1 MYLETNSRLSF
12 IMNKYLGRSNSS
24 VQRFFRSQSSLVTR
38 PVGLEKYST
47 LTTISPSTPSPLP
60 PSSIITPS
68 PPIQPVSSLRRVV
81 NLLVIDSSG
90 LISERKVPIT
100 QLKAE
105 SHLHMRELLVVEQPG
120 STTVARILPRRHCI
134 VLTIGPIRAL
144 LFHDRVYLFEGIHP
158 VEQKAAREYAASLAS
173 HLAGNL
179 NTSTNNNLTNGS
191 NGSSSNS
198 SSNGSGNLGTS
209 DSSPFELIA
218 LEHALLT
225 QTMKQSKRIAYSKRL
240 VDILLS
246 RMGTI
251 SSDDGTISSLFPLAT
266 TLSHYE
272 VSSKGICECVRE
284 LLDDDRDLR
293 EACLSEKRR
302 NEANG
307 SLDDDAV
314 LEISNDGITQLE
326 LMLESVYHTAAE
338 INMQTMELG
347 RSIRTKQ
354 ELLELQQS
362 NYRNFIL
369 SASLRMSVISVALT
383 SATFVTSAFGQNL
396 SSGLM
401 LEGTPGLLFVMTA
414 SSGALGYWVYNQMN
428 RFVQS
433 GSPTAAAA
441 RRLHTLQDFLSE
453 VDSKVDAAK
462 LSFAAVGQ
470 EKAAAAQAKVI
481 AAAAAESTNFSKT
494 VSSLKSSVLLPTYN
508 ESKGGFFDGIFTSS
522 SLSSSSSSTAAA
534 ATARRLISKAEFKIV
549 HERTSGVK
557 ITDDEVDYLFD
568 LFDADFDGR
577 IGVEEVQFGSSLA
590 SHQVV
595 ESKDD
600 R

>member
-1 MYLETNSRLSF
+1 
-12 IMNKYLGRSNSS
+12 
-24 VQRFFRSQSSLVTR
+24 
-38 PVGLEKYST
+38 
-47 LTTISPSTPSPLP
+47 LTTLSPSTPSPLQ

-68 PPIQPVSSLRRVV
+68 PTIQPVSALRRVV
-81 NLLVIDSSG
+81 NLLVIDSTG

-158 VEQKAAREYAASLAS
+158 VEQKAAREYAASLAA
-173 HLAGNL
+173 HLASNSS
-179 NTSTNNNLTNGS
+179 TSTGSTLNNVS

-198 SSNGSGNLGTS
+198 NNGSGTLGTS

-307 SLDDDAV
+307 SLDDDSV

-481 AAAAAESTNFSKT
+481 AAAAAESTNFSKAVT
-494 VSSLKSSVLLPTYN
+494 SLQLLPTYN

-522 SLSSSSSSTAAA
+522 SLSSSSSSSSTAAA

>member
-1 MYLETNSRLSF
+1 MILNRVSRLAF
-12 IMNKYLGRSNSS
+12 IMQRSSELRRRLTRILHERSLTTGSAANTVVTPSS
-24 VQRFFRSQSSLVTR
+24 SHILNT
-38 PVGLEKYST
+38 PLT
-47 LTTISPSTPSPLP
+47 LTIPSPSIAATTGAPS
-60 PSSIITPS
+60 
-68 PPIQPVSSLRRVV
+68 IQPVSSLRRVV
-81 NLLVIDSSG
+81 NLLVIEASG
-90 LISERKVPIT
+90 IVSERKVPIT
-100 QLKAE
+100 VLKAE

-144 LFHDRVYLFEGIHP
+144 LFHDRVYLFEGVHP
-158 VEQKAAREYAASLAS
+158 VEQKAAKEYASSLAA
-173 HLAGNL
+173 HLAS
-179 NTSTNNNLTNGS
+179 NTSA
-191 NGSSSNS
+191 SSS
-198 SSNGSGNLGTS
+198 TS
-209 DSSPFELIA
+209 DSAPFELLA

-302 NEANG
+302 NEAKG

-396 SSGLM
+396 SSGLAI
-401 LEGTPGLLFVMTA
+401 EGMPGLLFAMTA
-414 SSGALGYWVYNQMN
+414 GSGALGFWVYNQMH

-441 RRLHTLQDFLSE
+441 KRLHTLQDFLSE
-453 VDSKVDAAK
+453 LDSKVDAAK

-470 EKAAAAQAKVI
+470 EKAAAAQAAVL
-481 AAAAAESTNFSKT
+481 AASETTNFSQAATGGKP
-494 VSSLKSSVLLPTYN
+494 SSFLLPTYS
-508 ESKGGFFDGIFTSS
+508 EGKGGFFDGIFAP
-522 SLSSSSSSTAAA
+522 SSSSSSAAA
-534 ATARRLISKAEFKIV
+534 ATARRLVSKAEFKLV
-549 HERTSGVK
+549 HERTTGAK
-557 ITDDEVDYLFD
+557 ITDDEVDYLYD

-577 IGVEEVQFGSSLA
+577 IGVEEVQFGSSL
-590 SHQVV
+590 SSFQVSGSNKE
-595 ESKDD
+595 ES

>member
-1 MYLETNSRLSF
+1 MSLNHVSRLAF
-12 IMNKYLGRSNSS
+12 IMQRSSEL
-24 VQRFFRSQSSLVTR
+24 RRRSTRIHELRRSLTSGSAANTVVTA
-38 PVGLEKYST
+38 PLT
-47 LTTISPSTPSPLP
+47 LTTPSPSIAATTNAPS
-60 PSSIITPS
+60 
-68 PPIQPVSSLRRVV
+68 IQPVSSLRRVV
-81 NLLVIDSSG
+81 NVLVIEASG
-90 LISERKVPIT
+90 IVSERKVPIT
-100 QLKAE
+100 VLKAE

-144 LFHDRVYLFEGIHP
+144 LFHDRVYLFEGVHP
-158 VEQKAAREYAASLAS
+158 VEQKAAKEYAASLAA
-173 HLAGNL
+173 HLAS
-179 NTSTNNNLTNGS
+179 NTSA
-191 NGSSSNS
+191 SSS
-198 SSNGSGNLGTS
+198 TS
-209 DSSPFELIA
+209 DSAPFELLA

-246 RMGTI
+246 RIGTI

-302 NEANG
+302 NEAKG

-396 SSGLM
+396 SSGLAI
-401 LEGTPGLLFVMTA
+401 EGTPGLLFAMTA
-414 SSGALGYWVYNQMN
+414 GSGALGFWVYNQMH

-441 RRLHTLQDFLSE
+441 KRLHTLQDFLSE
-453 VDSKVDAAK
+453 LDSKVDAAK

-470 EKAAAAQAKVI
+470 EKAAAAQAAVL
-481 AAAAAESTNFSKT
+481 AASETTNFSQAATGEKT
-494 VSSLKSSVLLPTYN
+494 SSPSSFLLPS
-508 ESKGGFFDGIFTSS
+508 EGKGGFFDGIFAP
-522 SLSSSSSSTAAA
+522 SSSSSAAA
-534 ATARRLISKAEFKIV
+534 ATARRLVSKAEFKLV
-549 HERTSGVK
+549 HERTTGVK
-557 ITDDEVDYLFD
+557 ITDDEVDYLYD

-577 IGVEEVQFGSSLA
+577 IGVEEVQFGSSL
-590 SHQVV
+590 SSQV
-595 ESKDD
+595 SGSNKY
-600 R
+600 

>member
-1 MYLETNSRLSF
+1 MIIERSLANISRLSKIF
-12 IMNKYLGRSNSS
+12 LRSSEFRLNHKQYRVNSRSLTSS
-24 VQRFFRSQSSLVTR
+24 VSNNVA
-38 PVGLEKYST
+38 
-47 LTTISPSTPSPLP
+47 SPSVPTHAIPTVSSPSPLVTST
-60 PSSIITPS
+60 SS
-68 PPIQPVSSLRRVV
+68 IQPVSSLRRVV
-81 NLLVIDSSG
+81 NLLVVDATG
-90 LISERKVPIT
+90 LVSERKVPIT
-100 QLKAE
+100 VLKAE

-144 LFHDRVYLFEGIHP
+144 LFHDRVYLFEGVHP
-158 VEQKAAREYAASLAS
+158 VEQKAAKEYAASLGA
-173 HLAGNL
+173 HLAST
-179 NTSTNNNLTNGS
+179 TSA
-191 NGSSSNS
+191 SSS
-198 SSNGSGNLGTS
+198 TS
-209 DSSPFELIA
+209 DSAPFELLA

-302 NEANG
+302 NEAKG
-307 SLDDDAV
+307 SVDDDAV

-396 SSGLM
+396 SSGLAIESM
-401 LEGTPGLLFVMTA
+401 PGLLFAMTA
-414 SSGALGYWVYNQMN
+414 GSGALGFWVYNQMHQ
-428 RFVQS
+428 FVQS

-441 RRLHTLQDFLSE
+441 KRLHTLQDFLSE
-453 VDSKVDAAK
+453 LDSKVDAAK

-470 EKAAAAQAKVI
+470 EKAAAAQAQ
-481 AAAAAESTNFSKT
+481 AAVLAAAESTNFSQAST
-494 VSSLKSSVLLPTYN
+494 AAKSSSPSSFLFPTYS
-508 ESKGGFFDGIFTSS
+508 EGKGGFFDGIFG
-522 SLSSSSSSTAAA
+522 SSSSSSSSSAAA
-534 ATARRLISKAEFKIV
+534 ATARRLISKAEFKLV
-549 HERTSGVK
+549 HERTTGVK
-557 ITDDEVDYLFD
+557 ITDDEVDYLYD

-577 IGVEEVQFGSSLA
+577 IGVEEVQFGSSL
-590 SHQVV
+590 STYQVAV
-595 ESKDD
+595 NNKEDTS
-600 R
+600 

>member
-1 MYLETNSRLSF
+1 M
-12 IMNKYLGRSNSS
+12 
-24 VQRFFRSQSSLVTR
+24 
-38 PVGLEKYST
+38 
-47 LTTISPSTPSPLP
+47 
-60 PSSIITPS
+60 
-68 PPIQPVSSLRRVV
+68 
-81 NLLVIDSSG
+81 NLLVIEASG
-90 LISERKVPIT
+90 IVSERKVPIT
-100 QLKAE
+100 VLKAE

-144 LFHDRVYLFEGIHP
+144 LFHDRVYLFEGVHP
-158 VEQKAAREYAASLAS
+158 VEQKAAKEYASSLAA
-173 HLAGNL
+173 HLAS
-179 NTSTNNNLTNGS
+179 NTSA
-191 NGSSSNS
+191 SSS
-198 SSNGSGNLGTS
+198 TS
-209 DSSPFELIA
+209 DSAPFELLA

-302 NEANG
+302 NEAKG

-396 SSGLM
+396 SSGLAI
-401 LEGTPGLLFVMTA
+401 EGMPGLLFAMTA
-414 SSGALGYWVYNQMN
+414 GSGALGFWVYNQMH

-441 RRLHTLQDFLSE
+441 KRLHTLQDFLSE
-453 VDSKVDAAK
+453 LDSKVDAAK

-470 EKAAAAQAKVI
+470 EKAAAAQAAVL
-481 AAAAAESTNFSKT
+481 AASETTNFSQTATGEKT
-494 VSSLKSSVLLPTYN
+494 SSFLLSTYS
-508 ESKGGFFDGIFTSS
+508 EGKGGFFDGIFAP
-522 SLSSSSSSTAAA
+522 SSSSSAAA
-534 ATARRLISKAEFKIV
+534 ATARRLVSKAEFKLV
-549 HERTSGVK
+549 HERTTGAK
-557 ITDDEVDYLFD
+557 ITDDEVDYLYD

-577 IGVEEVQFGSSLA
+577 IGVEEVQFGSSL
-590 SHQVV
+590 SSFQVSGSNKE
-595 ESKDD
+595 ES